1 MALIEIIN
9 RLDNIKNDGKSK
21 LSKTNNTAYN
31 GLNRKIK
38 KAAKEFDADIERVKQ
53 KKDNDLGQP
62 QKQTQEKEPDDP
74 LDYLDSSGDE

>member
-38 KAAKEFDADIERVKQ
+38 KAAKEFDADIERVK
-53 KKDNDLGQP
+53 
-62 QKQTQEKEPDDP
+62 
-74 LDYLDSSGDE
+74 